1 MVIIMDKIGKRM
13 IIYRLIVLFFVIL
26 VFSTTNDSFARPA
39 QKVSLLPSSD
49 NTVYLPVISKPS
61 LLNFDI
67 AANVPV
73 KDVGEIKTGIS
84 YVQMDVMN
92 HFGGDISP
100 DVQATITVKI
110 VATGEGNQEP
120 GGGGSCCTGLAE
132 SGARPFFDVLHPH
145 WVGTLPPPYTL
156 PLHHQTTAAHEYAH
170 GWQWYLGCLD
180 IHSQPLGDWMNE
192 GIAHYVGHASFIRN
206 GILSA
211 DEVRDF
217 QLSSA
222 IFTGEADVPL
232 ESLEMSQGLWPG
244 HVGYLAIEFLVSESL
259 SGQMA
264 IRTLCEDVGNGI
276 SVDQAFA
283 DVFGMTKAYFYETA
297 WPQYFDDLK
306 GE

>member
-1 MVIIMDKIGKRM
+1 MNTIRQFGVVSMFLFVALLASRFSIL
-13 IIYRLIVLFFVIL
+13 RLNDAERSI
-26 VFSTTNDSFARPA
+26 SAQYTTNSAE
-39 QKVSLLPSSD
+39 LI
-49 NTVYLPVISKPS
+49 YLPLVLDQFPS
-61 LLNFDI
+61 FLIYDI
-67 AANVPV
+67 ADNVPGL
-73 KDVGEIKTGIS
+73 DVQEIKTGIG
-84 YVQMDVMN
+84 YAQTDIEN
-92 HFGGDISP
+92 HFGGDIPPEIQS
-100 DVQATITVKI
+100 DITVKI
-110 VATGEGNQEP
+110 VATGNGNQEP

-145 WVGTLPPPYTL
+145 WVDTPPPPYTL

-192 GIAHYVGHASFIRN
+192 GIAHYIGHASFLRN
-206 GILSA
+206 GLMSA

-244 HVGYLAIEFLVSESL
+244 HVGYLAIEFLVLESS
-259 SGQMA
+259 SGPMA
-264 IRTLCEDVGNGI
+264 IRTICEDVGNGV

-283 DVFGMTKAYFYETA
+283 DAFGMTKAYFYETA

-306 GE
+306 GG

>member
-1 MVIIMDKIGKRM
+1 VIIMDKFGKRM
-13 IIYRLIVLFFVIL
+13 IIYRLIFLFFVIIM
-26 VFSTTNDSFARPA
+26 FPTIYDSYAGPA
-39 QKVSLLPSSD
+39 ESASLLSSSD

-67 AANVPV
+67 ATNVPA
-73 KDVGEIKTGIS
+73 KDVEEIKTGIS
-84 YVQMDVMN
+84 YMQMDVMN
-92 HFGGDISP
+92 HFGGDIPP

-132 SGARPFFDVLHPH
+132 SGARPFFDVFHPN
-145 WVGTLPPPYTL
+145 WAVTPPLPYTL
-156 PLHHQTTAAHEYAH
+156 TLHHQTTAAHEYAH

-192 GIAHYVGHASFIRN
+192 GIAHYIGHAPFVRN
-206 GILSA
+206 GIMSA

-244 HVGYLAIEFLVSESL
+244 HVGYLAIEFLAAESL
-259 SGQMA
+259 SGPMS
-264 IRTLCEDVGNGI
+264 IRTICEDVGNGI
-276 SVDQAFA
+276 SVDQAFY
-283 DVFGMTKAYFYETA
+283 DVFGMTKEYFYETA
-297 WPQYFDDLK
+297 WPQYFEDIK
-306 GE
+306 SE